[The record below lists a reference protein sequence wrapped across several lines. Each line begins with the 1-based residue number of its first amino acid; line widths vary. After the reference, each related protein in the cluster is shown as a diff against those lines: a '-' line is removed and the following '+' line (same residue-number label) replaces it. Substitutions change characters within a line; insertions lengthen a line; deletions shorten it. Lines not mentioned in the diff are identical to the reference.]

1 MISSQLGIIFV
12 SYKVSKSYCKTHLKT
27 KAMEVLAILW
37 PIGFVTCEE
46 LRVGH
51 KLNIVVGEKSRLY
64 KTTEFDH
71 TSAIRNNDPNAKSYA
86 ILHKEIAQKEAQL
99 IDVTKMATFVSLAKV
114 LLEGYPQAV
123 VTISLLFLSIEYPSI
138 RSWLTQ
144 NLNNQFDHFE
154 IVFVTF
160 MLKTLFSLVNSVI
173 SNR

>member
-1 MISSQLGIIFV
+1 
-12 SYKVSKSYCKTHLKT
+12 
-27 KAMEVLAILW
+27 MEILAIIW

-46 LRVGH
+46 SRVEH
-51 KLNIVVGEKSRLY
+51 KLNIVSGEKSRLY
-64 KTTEFDH
+64 KNIEFDH
-71 TSAIRNNDPNAKSYA
+71 SSAMRNNDPNAKTYTR
-86 ILHKEIAQKEAQL
+86 LHKDISQKQAQL
-99 IDVTKMATFVSLAKV
+99 VDVSKVATFVSLAKT

-123 VTISLLFLSIEYPSI
+123 VAISLLFLSIEYSSI

-160 MLKTLFSLVNSVI
+160 MAKTLFSLVNSVI